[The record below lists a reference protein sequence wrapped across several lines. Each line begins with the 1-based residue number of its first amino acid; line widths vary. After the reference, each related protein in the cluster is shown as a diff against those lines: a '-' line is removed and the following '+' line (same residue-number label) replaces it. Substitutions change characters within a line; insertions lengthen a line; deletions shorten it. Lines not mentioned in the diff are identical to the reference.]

1 MQDNL
6 RAFGMPVEKGRWI
19 FVALGLV
26 IHLCLGSV
34 YSWSV
39 FRKPLEQLFD
49 VGATESGLPYMVFLA
64 FFAALMPIAGRL
76 LNKYGPRLVTLLG
89 GVIVGVGWILASFST
104 SMPLLTLTYGIIA
117 GSGVGI
123 VYGGPIAVST
133 KWFPD
138 RKGVAAGL
146 TLAGFGLSALI
157 TAPVARMLIASQGP
171 LRTFSILGTV
181 FLVVIVLLALPLK
194 FPSIDWKPA
203 GWKQTETTTVEVDV
217 DTSKMLRTSTFY
229 GLWICYI
236 IGTLSGLMTIGI
248 SSPVGQ
254 EVIRLDPT
262 MAAMAVSIFAIFNG
276 AGRPLFGWIT
286 DRLAPRYSA
295 IIAFVIIFGASLG
308 MLGAGEG
315 EMLLYMICFSAFWLT
330 LGGWLAIAPPATAT
344 FFGTKRYAKNY
355 GVVFTAYG
363 MGAILGTLISG
374 RLRDAFGSY
383 IYAFYPTAALA
394 VIGIIIA
401 VLMLRPR
408 KKRTSP

>member
-1 MQDNL
+1 
-6 RAFGMPVEKGRWI
+6 
-19 FVALGLV
+19 
-26 IHLCLGSV
+26 
-34 YSWSV
+34 
-39 FRKPLEQLFD
+39 
-49 VGATESGLPYMVFLA
+49 
-64 FFAALMPIAGRL
+64 
-76 LNKYGPRLVTLLG
+76 
-89 GVIVGVGWILASFST
+89 
-104 SMPLLTLTYGIIA
+104 
-117 GSGVGI
+117 
-123 VYGGPIAVST
+123 
-133 KWFPD
+133 
-138 RKGVAAGL
+138 
-146 TLAGFGLSALI
+146 
-157 TAPVARMLIASQGP
+157 
-171 LRTFSILGTV
+171 
-181 FLVVIVLLALPLK
+181 
-194 FPSIDWKPA
+194 
-203 GWKQTETTTVEVDV
+203 
-217 DTSKMLRTSTFY
+217 
-229 GLWICYI
+229 
-236 IGTLSGLMTIGI
+236 MTIGI